1 MYYNDIVHKREPKY
15 TEDTLQWCNQD
26 ILNRNEYK
34 EEVYNPYQMMQLER
48 KPVYQEEV
56 YNPFQM
62 MQLERKP
69 VYQEEVYNPY
79 QVIKLEYKPVYQ
91 EEEYYTREYGDIGFY
106 KWLNE
111 QNHKCI
117 AILAEIVSAP
127 KLNPVIEKLRP
138 EVKHMKTITID
149 EYRKI
154 KCIGSTK
161 VEWLK
166 QLKKK
171 YGINILRFL
180 HASL

>member
-1 MYYNDIVHKREPKY
+1 MQYNDIVHKNASKY
-15 TEDTLQWCNQD
+15 TEDKIQWCDRD
-26 ILNRNEYK
+26 IIMAPKFK
-34 EEVYNPYQMMQLER
+34 EETYQPYQMLQLEK
-48 KPVYQEEV
+48 KPVYQEE
-56 YNPFQM
+56 
-62 MQLERKP
+62 R
-69 VYQEEVYNPY
+69 YNPY
-79 QVIKLEYKPVYQ
+79 QMIKLEYKPTYQ
-91 EEEYYTREYGDIGFY
+91 EEEYRPRDYGDIGFY
-106 KWLNE
+106 QWLAK
-111 QNHKCI
+111 QNHKCV

-127 KLNPVIEKLRP
+127 RLHPDIERLRP

-180 HASL
+180 ASL

>member
-1 MYYNDIVHKREPKY
+1 MQYNDIVHKKATRY
-15 TEDTLQWCNQD
+15 TEDAIQWCD
-26 ILNRNEYK
+26 REMKMVPKFK
-34 EEVYNPYQMMQLER
+34 EETYNPYQILQLEK
-48 KPVYQEEV
+48 KPIYQEEI
-56 YNPFQM
+56 
-62 MQLERKP
+62 
-69 VYQEEVYNPY
+69 YNPY
-79 QVIKLEYKPVYQ
+79 QTIKLEYRPTYQ
-91 EEEYYTREYGDIGFY
+91 EEEYRSRDYGDIGFY
-106 KWLNE
+106 QWLAQ
-111 QNHKCI
+111 QNHPCV

-127 KLNPVIEKLRP
+127 RLNPAIEKLRP

-180 HASL
+180 ASL

>member
-1 MYYNDIVHKREPKY
+1 MQYNDIVHKKASNY
-15 TEDTLQWCNQD
+15 TEDTIQWCD
-26 ILNRNEYK
+26 REIITVPKFK
-34 EEVYNPYQMMQLER
+34 EETYHPYQMLQLEKKPVYQVEVYNPYQM
-48 KPVYQEEV
+48 
-56 YNPFQM
+56 
-62 MQLERKP
+62 
-69 VYQEEVYNPY
+69 
-79 QVIKLEYKPVYQ
+79 IKLDYKPTYQ
-91 EEEYYTREYGDIGFY
+91 EEEYRPRDYGDIGFY
-106 KWLNE
+106 QWLSH
-111 QNHKCI
+111 QNHTSV

-127 KLNPVIEKLRP
+127 RLKPEIERLRP

-180 HASL
+180 ASL